1 MPLEPAATTVPP
13 PRTLGAQ
20 QKYCHACATI
30 LDARAELCPQCGI
43 RQGGPAA
50 AEGGKSKITAGIF
63 ALLLGGI
70 GVHKFYLGKP
80 VQGIL
85 YILFCWTF
93 IPAVIALIEGIIY
106 LTKSDA
112 EFRAKYG

>member
-1 MPLEPAATTVPP
+1 MPDEPAATTAPP
-13 PRTLGAQ
+13 PRTLSAD
-20 QKYCHACATI
+20 QKYCHACAAV
-30 LDARAELCPQCGI
+30 LDARAELCPKCGV
-43 RQGGPAA
+43 RQGAPAA
-50 AEGGKSKITAGIF
+50 LDSGRSRTTAGIF

-80 VQGIL
+80 LQGII

-93 IPAVIALIEGIIY
+93 IPALIALVEGIIY

-112 EFRAKYG
+112 EFKAKYG